1 MHSQHIG
8 SAESPLLPLAVPP
21 SHYAFN
27 RGQLPALFPST
38 ETVKDEEASLDV
50 SFVLCFHRPPY
61 NSIDHL
67 HLHAIQKPYRNFW
80 NRFMFAERFAWHGS
94 LENVLS
100 NLSAAK
106 AKL

>member
-1 MHSQHIG
+1 
-8 SAESPLLPLAVPP
+8 LLPLAAPP

-38 ETVKDEEASLDV
+38 EIVQQEETSLDP
-50 SFVLCFHRPPY
+50 SFVFCFHHPPY

-67 HLHAIQKPYRNFW
+67 HLHAIQKPYRNLW
-80 NRFMFAERFAWHGS
+80 SRFMFAERFAWHGS
-94 LENVLS
+94 LESVLS
-100 NLSAAK
+100 NLPATK